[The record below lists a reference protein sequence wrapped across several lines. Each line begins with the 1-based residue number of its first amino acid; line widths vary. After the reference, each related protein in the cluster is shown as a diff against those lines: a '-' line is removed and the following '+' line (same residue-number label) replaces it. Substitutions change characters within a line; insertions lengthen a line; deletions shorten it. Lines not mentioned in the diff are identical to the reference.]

1 MKKTIVKIIA
11 LAVAIAVAIPTYI
24 YAADNRADQ
33 IYTICEQVGADY
45 GISPELLQAIAYT
58 ESRYQ
63 SNAQNGECKG
73 ICQINFRVHSGRIA
87 RLGITDPWNDEAQI
101 RLCADYIA
109 ELRDSGTY
117 GQEISWVLDKYNGFT
132 KADAY
137 AISGQISDYANK
149 VLSKAEALE
158 REHGK

>member
-1 MKKTIVKIIA
+1 MKKTIRTIMALMLV
-11 LAVAIAVAIPTYI
+11 LAVATPICIHAQE
-24 YAADNRADQ
+24 NREAQ
-33 IYTICEQVGADY
+33 IYSICEQVGAEY

-63 SNAQNGECKG
+63 NNAQNGECKG
-73 ICQINFRVHSGRIA
+73 LCQINFRVHAGRIA
-87 RLGITDPWNDEAQI
+87 RLGISDPWSDEAQI

-109 ELRDSGTY
+109 ELRDYGTY
-117 GQEISWVLDKYNGFT
+117 GSEISWVLDKYNGFT

-149 VLSKAEALE
+149 VLNKAQSLE